1 MSVEIKKIFRT
12 LVGILFF
19 FLSSFCALV
28 VLINTVTI
36 SHGSIRVD
44 LKMDIYRAFSMC
56 FYVVASAFF
65 LWRGV
70 RLIKPPKKRKETID
84 FLGEEF

>member
-1 MSVEIKKIFRT
+1 MAVEIKKIFRT

-19 FLSSFCALV
+19 FLSSFCAFV

-36 SHGSIRVD
+36 SNGGVDVD
-44 LKMDIYRAFSMC
+44 LRMDTYRAISMC
-56 FYVVASAFF
+56 FYIIASAFF

-70 RLIKPPKKRKETID
+70 RLMKPPKKRKQPID

>member
-1 MSVEIKKIFRT
+1 MAVEIKKIFRT

-36 SHGSIRVD
+36 HKGSIGVD
-44 LKMDIYRAFSMC
+44 LRMDTYRAISMC
-56 FYVVASAFF
+56 FYVIASGFF

-70 RLIKPPKKRKETID
+70 RLMKPPKKQKQTID